1 MAATTTA
8 STAYASMVHP
18 GKSTDDPSETTILVS
33 VLTKTLTKNLQE
45 YFWLKP
51 QRESVKKKVLVHLRE
66 SE

>member
-1 MAATTTA
+1 MVQRTLYWTAPCMISDHMATTTA

-45 YFWLKP
+45 YF
-51 QRESVKKKVLVHLRE
+51 
-66 SE
+66 

>member
-1 MAATTTA
+1 MATTTA

-45 YFWLKP
+45 YF
-51 QRESVKKKVLVHLRE
+51 
-66 SE
+66 